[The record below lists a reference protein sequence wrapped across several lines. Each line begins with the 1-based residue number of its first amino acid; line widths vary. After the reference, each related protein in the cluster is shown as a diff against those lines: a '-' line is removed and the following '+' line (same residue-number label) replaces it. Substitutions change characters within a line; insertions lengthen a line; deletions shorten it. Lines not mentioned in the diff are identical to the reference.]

1 MGLNGLATRNVAG
14 YVKQFR
20 VYGEWKQYDVQEFA
34 KVGRVPDGSM
44 LLNSLVRV
52 AVEKM
57 GVLDSFRYAL
67 SELGAS
73 TNANALSWE
82 LNMKMLPTVWQGIA
96 QSTLTQLTIKFP
108 SMRHPQPITIAPSIP
123 SLKSLKVLEIDPLCY
138 ADDISLLLLGSKKLE
153 DLKLH
158 WSPRMKEA
166 REPSINLNTFFG
178 KVVSANCSMP
188 LRSISLQNLYMRN
201 DGSCDNIINT
211 ATVREIT
218 LINSVAGEGD
228 DAANVFIDSRCH
240 RHMKHDMPEL
250 KMFRI
255 DKVSKQQ
262 CDFLG
267 SFTGLE
273 RLYFIGAQKH
283 IKNQSNSASPR
294 NSHAALLPNSPA
306 SSTSSSPSVSDTLGL
321 KDDYLENIAMN
332 HGSTLRHLLLLPQWR
347 LSADNIALLIRKC
360 PHLEQLGLGVDFVD
374 FRHLQLLIPFLPK
387 LKALRLLENPDDP
400 SFGEKV
406 REHNDGTHEKQIG
419 NQSLNREWSV
429 LRYIEIASLL
439 FEIGKLRIPEPAG
452 ESGKQ
457 KYRRDV
463 RRRSP
468 DTVCDIDIWRMDT
481 LEI

>member
-1 MGLNGLATRNVAG
+1 MR
-14 YVKQFR
+14 R
-20 VYGEWKQYDVQEFA
+20 
-34 KVGRVPDGSM
+34 P
-44 LLNSLVRV
+44 SL
-52 AVEKM
+52 EQ
-57 GVLDSFRYAL
+57 
-67 SELGAS
+67 GA
-73 TNANALSWE
+73 NANVLSWE

-108 SMRHPQPITIAPSIP
+108 SRRHPQPITIAPPIP

-166 REPSINLNTFFG
+166 QEPSIKLNTFFG
-178 KVVSANCSMP
+178 RVLSSNYTMP
-188 LRSISLQNLYMRN
+188 LRSISLQNLYMHN
-201 DGSCDNIINT
+201 DGSCDNVIDT

-218 LINSVAGEGD
+218 LINSVMGEGD
-228 DAANVFIDSRCH
+228 EAANVFMDPRCQTG
-240 RHMKHDMPEL
+240 RRPKHNMAEL
-250 KMFRI
+250 RMLRI

-262 CDFLG
+262 CEFLG

-273 RLYFIGAQKH
+273 RLYLIGAQKRT
-283 IKNQSNSASPR
+283 KNQSRSASPMI
-294 NSHAALLPNSPA
+294 SSAALLLNSPA

-321 KDDYLENIAMN
+321 KDDYLENIAKN

-347 LSADNIALLIRKC
+347 LSADNIALLIRSC

-374 FRHLQLLIPFLPK
+374 FRALRLLIPFLPK
-387 LKALRLLENPDDP
+387 LKALRLLENPDDR

-406 REHNDGTHEKQIG
+406 REHDDGTHENQIG
-419 NQSLNREWSV
+419 SESLNGEWSV
-429 LRYIEIASLL
+429 LRYMEIASLL
-439 FEIGKLRIPEPAG
+439 FEIGKLRIQEPAG

-457 KYRRDV
+457 KHRRDV
-463 RRRSP
+463 KRRCP
-468 DTVCDIDIWRMDT
+468 ETVRDIDIWRMDT